1 MRMELESVF
10 HEQHFRTK
18 FSPLL
23 ILAESMLTFNNKK
36 SCFFFLIDLKKNVHT
51 VTTHFVC
58 LRKMLRDT

>member
-1 MRMELESVF
+1 MRMELESLF

-36 SCFFFLIDLKKNVHT
+36 SWFFLKIDLKKIVHT

>member
-10 HEQHFRTK
+10 YEQHFRTQ
-18 FSPLL
+18 FFPLL
-23 ILAESMLTFNNKK
+23 ILAESMLTFNKKK
-36 SCFFFLIDLKKNVHT
+36 SCFFLKIDLKKNVHT

>member
-36 SCFFFLIDLKKNVHT
+36 VGFFKIDLKKNVHT
-51 VTTHFVC
+51 VTIHFVC